1 MKFNKWTLGL
11 AAVGA
16 VSMASAVRADEAKM
30 SQVNTA
36 LANTTISGYVDVAVQ
51 YNAGNQSFYSD
62 LPPYAYGVQG
72 LRGPNGNG
80 QVRDGFS
87 LNQVDIALD
96 KPLDDSP
103 WAAGYHVEINAGE
116 GAINTGSLND
126 DFDFSAGGLGIRQ
139 AYITMR
145 TPVGNGIDWKLGVQ
159 DGITGYESNTGYANP
174 NYTRSYGWIINPT
187 TYTGL
192 LGTYK
197 ICNEVS
203 VTAGI
208 ADRGNS
214 FTAIG
219 QSNYHVSSKD
229 YIAAVSLTAPDNWG
243 WLKGSALNLQTIQ
256 GFDDRAVNNY
266 SANLSLATPV
276 AGLKV
281 GLAYDALQSLRG
293 PADGNIFGIY
303 TTYQATDKLALNLRA
318 EYVDASDL
326 SAFTFFNKNGEE
338 VTATV
343 EYDLW
348 ANVVSRA
355 EFRWDHNESGKVYN
369 RQDSTANAFLFA
381 LNVIYKF

>member
-36 LANTTISGYVDVAVQ
+36 LSNTTISGYVDVAVQ
-51 YNAGNQSFYSD
+51 YNAGKQSFYSD
-62 LPPYAYGVQG
+62 LPPYAYD
-72 LRGPNGNG
+72 NTGNTPSRI
-80 QVRDGFS
+80 RDGFS

-103 WAAGYHVEINAGE
+103 WAAGYHIEVNAGS
-116 GAINTGSLND
+116 GAIVDSGL
-126 DFDFSAGGLGIRQ
+126 FDSSGDNSATGLGIRQ

-145 TPVGNGIDWKLGVQ
+145 TPVGNGIDWKLGVM

-174 NYTRSYGWIINPT
+174 NYTRSYGWIVNPA

-197 ICNEVS
+197 ICNEAT

-208 ADRGNS
+208 VNRGTS
-214 FTAIG
+214 LSSLG
-219 QSNYHVSSKD
+219 QSYFKPSEKD
-229 YIAAVSLTAPDNWG
+229 YIAAVTLTAPDSWG
-243 WLKGSALNLQTIQ
+243 WAKGSALNLQTVQ
-256 GFDDRAVNNY
+256 GFDDRSVDNY

-276 AGLKV
+276 AGLKA
-281 GLAYDALQSLRG
+281 GLAFDRVQSVRVS
-293 PADGNIFGIY
+293 ADGNIYGLY
-303 TTYQATDKLALNLRA
+303 TTYQATDKLGLNLRA
-318 EYVDASDL
+318 EYVDSGDL
-326 SAFTFFNKNGEE
+326 SSLTFFSGKGEE
-338 VTATV
+338 VTTTV

-355 EFRWDHNESGKVYN
+355 EFRWDHNESGNVYN
-369 RQDSTANAFLFA
+369 RTASNANAFLFA
-381 LNVIYKF
+381 VNVIYKF